1 MIPDS
6 RRLTQ
11 AMLLLRMAVAALL
24 FIHGTFRAATGGVAP
39 FGEFLDANHVPASL
53 AVAWGITVME
63 ILGSAS
69 IALGRWVR
77 PLALWFAAELVAG
90 IVLVHWPEGWFVVGG
105 GRNGM
110 EYSVALI
117 AMLLAQ
123 AWAAP
128 AAGGSRPVEAA

>member
-1 MIPDS
+1 MPAEP

-11 AMLLLRMAVAALL
+11 AMHFLRVAVAALL
-24 FIHGTFRAATGGVAP
+24 FIHGAYRAAMGGVAP
-39 FGEFLDANHVPASL
+39 FGEFLDGNHLPAGL
-53 AVAWGITVME
+53 AVAWAITVVE
-63 ILGSAS
+63 ILGSIAL
-69 IALGRWVR
+69 ALGRWVR
-77 PLALWFAAELVAG
+77 PLALWFAAELMAG
-90 IVLVHWPEGWFVVGG
+90 IALVHWPEGWFVVGG

-123 AWAAP
+123 AWAGP